1 MDEDMEG
8 KTHTERE
15 RERETETER
24 ETDRER
30 IRSGLV
36 QLSLDNNNN
45 NNEREREREIS
56 NTRRRGELDR
66 GPHPP
71 APPALGSPSF
81 LAEGLGKDPIPHSVL
96 RIKSDRVY

>member
-8 KTHTERE
+8 KTHTH
-15 RERETETER
+15 TER
-24 ETDRER
+24 QRER
-30 IRSGLV
+30 IWSGLV

-45 NNEREREREIS
+45 NNNNERERERDIE
-56 NTRRRGELDR
+56 
-66 GPHPP
+66 HPKESGVGSRSHH
-71 APPALGSPSF
+71 PPALGSPSF

>member
-8 KTHTERE
+8 KTHTHTHTQRQ
-15 RERETETER
+15 
-24 ETDRER
+24 RER
-30 IRSGLV
+30 IWSGLV

-45 NNEREREREIS
+45 NNNERERETEREIEHPKES
-56 NTRRRGELDR
+56 GVGSRS
-66 GPHPP
+66 PH
-71 APPALGSPSF
+71 PPALGSPSF